1 MPPLAVPV
9 LAVPFVAYPS
19 TAVSVVTV
27 PVPAVT
33 APAVTALAVT
43 AAAITTP
50 AVTACAGV
58 SGKRQTAGSTAIAQ
72 CLATSD
78 CRSDAR
84 AASCAVRHTEESSS
98 DY

>member
-1 MPPLAVPV
+1 VPV

-19 TAVSVVTV
+19 TLVSVVTV

-33 APAVTALAVT
+33 ALAVTALAVT
-43 AAAITTP
+43 AAAITIP
-50 AVTACAGV
+50 AVTVCAGA
-58 SGKRQTAGSTAIAQ
+58 SGTTQTAGSTAIAQ

-84 AASCAVRHTEESSS
+84 PASCGVRKTEESYS